1 MRGLFPFPRIL
12 GNGENARLPGE
23 APGVAGGVPGP
34 PAPWL
39 LANWQNMGTISIA
52 LHITDVTG
60 VQGAILRGCVAMWQS
75 GNVRPGSILGDSSR
89 SFPDHVPYSEV
100 AVWRCYLRLR

>member
-1 MRGLFPFPRIL
+1 MVCSRSREFL
-12 GNGENARLPGE
+12 GTGRTLDCQEGPWSGGRSARS
-23 APGVAGGVPGP
+23 

-60 VQGAILRGCVAMWQS
+60 VQGAILRGCMAMWQS

-100 AVWRCYLRLR
+100 AVWRCYL